1 MKRIA
6 LLFLFVAGAAVLSQA
21 QGSFKGTV
29 VRMRMTECV
38 AQRGFMAA
46 MSGTA
51 PQPGTTC
58 PEYTVMSDKVVYVV
72 VGRHTGEFIPLAENM
87 DFLVRK
93 NELVIFSDDEKTK
106 SRFVIESMSLR
117 TGWDREEA
125 RRDLA
130 LRIAEHMRYDSG
142 TTPPGAMTS
151 NAGGIQ

>member
-6 LLFLFVAGAAVLSQA
+6 LLFLFVAGAAALLQA

-29 VRMRMTECV
+29 TRMRMTECV
-38 AQRGFMAA
+38 AQHSFMAA
-46 MSGTA
+46 VSGTPIQA
-51 PQPGTTC
+51 GTTC

-72 VGRHTGEFIPLAENM
+72 VGRHTEEFMPLAENM

-106 SRFVIESMSLR
+106 SRFVIESMLLR
-117 TGWDREEA
+117 KDWDREEA

-130 LRIAEHMRYDSG
+130 LRLAEHMRYESSN
-142 TTPPGAMTS
+142 PPSAMSS
-151 NAGGIQ
+151 NAQGIQ